1 MSLLLSKKHL
11 RVEIP
16 QTIDGMNTLIGDDG
30 RVVTKIVFLPFT
42 AKRVLESNQAKKPK
56 HLQAKVT
63 VVEGDLVQKTSL
75 KETGEFTPE
84 QIAKLKAMTK
94 NKGGRP
100 KKEVTEEN

>member
-1 MSLLLSKKHL
+1 MNMDNEISLEDLS
-11 RVEIP
+11 
-16 QTIDGMNTLIGDDG
+16 
-30 RVVTKIVFLPFT
+30 FLQLSDSFFPT
-42 AKRVLESNQAKKPK
+42 GLYTTSNGLEALFYEGKLKKPK